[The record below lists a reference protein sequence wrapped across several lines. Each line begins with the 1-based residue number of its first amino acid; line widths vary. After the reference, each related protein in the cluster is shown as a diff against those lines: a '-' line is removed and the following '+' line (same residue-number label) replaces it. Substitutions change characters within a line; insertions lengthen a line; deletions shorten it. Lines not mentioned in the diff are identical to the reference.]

1 MRWRAVGL
9 ASIGMN
15 VLTLGWLGLIR
26 PGAEGR
32 APPPSVASQ
41 PAPGPGATNVLVRRQ
56 FFSWHELESDDYPTY
71 IANLR
76 EIACPEQ
83 TIRDIIIADVDALYA
98 RKRAQEIL
106 TPAQQ
111 WWRSEPDPSV
121 LRSAIQKARE
131 LEQERRALLV
141 RLLGTNWESGDLV
154 NLPRPSHAGVVLD
167 GPLLGALPQEAQQ
180 AIQEVNAR
188 SADRMQAYLAAQTAA
203 GKVPDPVEVAK
214 LRQQTRDE
222 LARVLS
228 PPQLEEFLLRYSQD
242 ASDLRA
248 DLGRLGYFNATS
260 NEFRMIFRATD
271 SFDQQIQVLSGTDPN
286 TVAQRNS
293 LESAREN
300 AIKLALGPARYEEYR
315 DLQDPLYR
323 QSMAQALEAGT
334 PEAAATIYQ
343 INLAAQSQ
351 QDSIRADTNLTAS
364 QKSLQLKQLE
374 LDQLAANTL
383 AAGQDLPPEPPP
395 LPPALPQR
403 TYVIR
408 PGDTAAFVSLVYG
421 VPLTVLRQMNPYLNF
436 SQLRPG
442 DSLII
447 PPTQFLPP
455 GSLQLLQ

>member
-1 MRWRAVGL
+1 
-9 ASIGMN
+9 MN

-26 PGAEGR
+26 PGGEGR
-32 APPPSVASQ
+32 APPVSMASP
-41 PAPGPGATNVLVRRQ
+41 PAPGAGATNVIVRRQ
-56 FFSWHELESDDYPTY
+56 FFSWRELESDDYPTY

-98 RKRAQEIL
+98 RKRAQEIV
-106 TPAQQ
+106 TPTQQ

-121 LRSAIQKARE
+121 LRSALQKARE

-154 NLPRPSHAGVVLD
+154 NLPRPSHTGVVLD
-167 GPLLGALPQEAQQ
+167 GPQLGGLPQETQQ
-180 AIQEVNAR
+180 AIQDVNAR
-188 SADRMQAYLAAQTAA
+188 SAERMQAYLDAQTAA

-228 PPQLEEFLLRYSQD
+228 PPELEEFLLRYSQN

-248 DLGRLGYFNATS
+248 DLGQLGYFDATS

-271 SFDQQIQVLSGTDPN
+271 GLDQQIQQSSREPTPIRWPSAIHSRARVRMRSSSPWVPLATKNTGTYRTRSIASPWP
-286 TVAQRNS
+286 RPS
-293 LESAREN
+293 R
-300 AIKLALGPARYEEYR
+300 PARPKPPP
-315 DLQDPLYR
+315 PL
-323 QSMAQALEAGT
+323 
-334 PEAAATIYQ
+334 YQ

-383 AAGQDLPPEPPP
+383 AAGQELPPEPPP

-408 PGDTAAFVSLVYG
+408 PGDTAAFVSLIYG
-421 VPLTVLRQMNPYLNF
+421 VPLTALRQMNPYLNL

-447 PPTQFLPP
+447 PPTQFPPP